1 MWHEFKVVNTFYS
14 NPDQQGNVKALKTR
28 VCKISL
34 DIDRIHYPEEIVSI
48 DGKVKKGECSIKYM
62 DEPMQLKHSYEEVR
76 DLLKNHPPS
85 NPVFVKGFKRYD
97 KSTKN
102 NK

>member
-14 NPDQQGNVKALKTR
+14 NPDSEGNVKALKTR
-28 VCKISL
+28 VCKILL

-62 DEPMQLKHSYEEVR
+62 DEPMQLKHSFEEVSG
-76 DLLKNHPPS
+76 LLKNRPS
-85 NPVFVKGFKRYD
+85 DNPVFIKGFKRYD
-97 KSTKN
+97 NGRK
-102 NK
+102 